1 MKTQLTDLN
10 PTTKCFSRTPEQP
23 VFEHY
28 KRPVNY
34 YFVVAIVLTVGTI
47 AGLILIKVI

>member
-1 MKTQLTDLN
+1 MTTENIN
-10 PTTKCFSRTPEQP
+10 PTTKRFARTTEQP

-34 YFVVAIVLTVGTI
+34 YFVVATVLTVGTI